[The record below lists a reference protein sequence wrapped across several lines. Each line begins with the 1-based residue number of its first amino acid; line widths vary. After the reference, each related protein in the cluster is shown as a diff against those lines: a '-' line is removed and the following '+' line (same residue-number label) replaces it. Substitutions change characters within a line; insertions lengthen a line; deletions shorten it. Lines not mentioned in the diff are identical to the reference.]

1 MKCKLCI
8 KYKNL
13 EQEPSSEPLHLEF
26 LDTFGGSRP
35 SPREQTRP
43 SVRPE
48 RTRRRRVVLL
58 LPLPLQAAV
67 CSADRM
73 EVKVFVDGVP
83 RVVCGVT
90 RETTCQEVVLALAQ
104 AQGQPGRYILR
115 EKFKDFERCMAPDE
129 RPLETLEKY
138 GEQAK
143 EVQLTLQSSGATAWD
158 EPGKKVGRYQ
168 PCPPMRRKE
177 AGAKMRRGSESVI
190 LQRQSLP
197 PSSCFRQEAEQKQS
211 DPKRPKRK
219 SLTLVEGAKEWLE
232 RLGKGKAY
240 STAGDKENRKK
251 AEKKKRGSLDVLL
264 NVHREG
270 QSSKGQSSGSNLDH
284 QKPRWI
290 EKDEKKDARKSQI
303 TESDLGRPSFPTAED
318 EKNSLRETIVCQLLY
333 LQDLQARTRQTDKDI
348 SELEEKLRSKRAEH
362 EAEDQRAEEEQKQI
376 RFWENEL
383 RAEEVHEKDLQRHF
397 LDLKAK
403 AADSRAKLEEYRRKI
418 HGLDFCVG
426 LNGVPEDRAPPNQHL
441 LPPAPDADLN
451 RKPPPAEALKPPQAQ
466 QSPNQIRERRLT
478 GPKEL
483 KEWWTRWSETQ
494 NLQAETETKTV
505 HRSELTI
512 YLGSTKV

>member
-1 MKCKLCI
+1 
-8 KYKNL
+8 
-13 EQEPSSEPLHLEF
+13 
-26 LDTFGGSRP
+26 
-35 SPREQTRP
+35 
-43 SVRPE
+43 
-48 RTRRRRVVLL
+48 
-58 LPLPLQAAV
+58 
-67 CSADRM
+67 M

-129 RPLETLEKY
+129 RLLETLEKY

-143 EVQLTLQSSGATAWD
+143 EVQLTLQSSGATLWD
-158 EPGKKVGRYQ
+158 ESGKKVGRYQ
-168 PCPPMRRKE
+168 PCPPLRRKE
-177 AGAKMRRGSESVI
+177 PGAKMRRGSESVI

-219 SLTLVEGAKEWLE
+219 SLTLMEGAKEWLE
-232 RLGKGKAY
+232 SLGKGKAY

-270 QSSKGQSSGSNLDH
+270 QRSKEKSSGSDLDH
-284 QKPRWI
+284 QPPRCI
-290 EKDEKKDARKSQI
+290 KKDEKKDARKSQ
-303 TESDLGRPSFPTAED
+303 TAEFDLGRPSFPTVED

-333 LQDLQARTRQTDKDI
+333 LQDLQARTRQTEKDI

-362 EAEDQRAEEEQKQI
+362 EAEDQRAEEEQQQI

-383 RAEEVHEKDLQRHF
+383 RAEEVYEKDLQRHF

-403 AADSRAKLEEYRRKI
+403 AAESKAKLEEYRCKI
-418 HGLDFCVG
+418 HSVDFCVG
-426 LNGVPEDRAPPNQHL
+426 LSGVQEELPARSPPNDHL
-441 LPPAPDADLN
+441 LPSAPDADLN
-451 RKPPPAEALKPPQAQ
+451 RKPPPSEKPPQAQ
-466 QSPNQIRERRLT
+466 QPPNQIRERRLT

-494 NLQAETETKTV
+494 NLQAETKTKTV